1 MISRTSVRAFAFVLA
16 GGILAVGC
24 KSQED
29 EKLDYEVTT
38 DSMSQDVKAEITSIR
53 ASIPSPTELTAGMAE
68 KNFKYNKD
76 LMTSS
81 SKSGSLSS
89 NFQKAAAMGAYGADL
104 GYAAS
109 YNQSQDVIEYFG
121 AVSKLAK
128 DLGLESAFD
137 EELVGKIKENMGKK
151 DTLVGLI
158 DRAFNKAERH
168 MRSNQRV
175 SLAAV
180 MAAGGWVEGIYISSS
195 LIKEAPKDT
204 SNTEIYDRTWNHVY
218 SFKNVINLLTEY
230 KSNADAAK
238 MLDLLKDFQPYVD
251 KTNRPGGGT
260 LTQEDVKAINA
271 KITEIRG
278 KIMN

>member
-1 MISRTSVRAFAFVLA
+1 MISKATVRAFAFIIA
-16 GGILAVGC
+16 SGILAAGC
-24 KSQED
+24 GNKED
-29 EKLDYEVTT
+29 EKPDYEVTT
-38 DSMSQDVKAEITSIR
+38 DSMSDNVRAEIASIR
-53 ASIPSPTELTAGMAE
+53 ASIPSPTDLTAGMADA
-68 KNFKYNKD
+68 KFKYNKD
-76 LMTSS
+76 LLNPS
-81 SKSGSLSS
+81 SKSSSYSS
-89 NFQKAAAMGAYGADL
+89 NFQKAAAMGVYGADL

-128 DLGLESAFD
+128 ELGLESAFD
-137 EELVGKIKENMGKK
+137 EELVGQIKENMGKK

-195 LIKEAPKDT
+195 LIKDMPKDSAT
-204 SNTEIYDRTWNHVY
+204 AVIYDRTWNHVY
-218 SFKNVINLLTEY
+218 SFQNVIDLLNEY

-238 MLDLLKDFQPYVD
+238 MLETLKDFEPYVT
-251 KTNRPGGGT
+251 KTNKQGGGV
-260 LTQEDVKAINA
+260 LTQEDVKGINT

-278 KIMN
+278 KLVN